1 MALYTSYWKYLRM
14 ARQKTTLSLDRT
26 KADAVRALLAAK
38 NISDAIDT
46 ALDRILYEEEVRRSI
61 AGYVA
66 IPPTAEEDALA
77 RRPHPR
83 LDDDDTDW
91 RAAYA
96 DLLQ

>member
-1 MALYTSYWKYLRM
+1 M
-14 ARQKTTLSLDRT
+14 ARKKTTLSLDRT

-38 NISDAIDT
+38 NISDAIDA
-46 ALDRILYEEEVRRSI
+46 ALDRILYEEEIRRSI

-77 RRPHPR
+77 RPHPR

>member
-1 MALYTSYWKYLRM
+1 MAIYTSDWKYRCM
-14 ARQKTTLSLDRT
+14 AREKTTLSLDRA

-46 ALDRILYEEEVRRSI
+46 ALDRILYEEEIRRSI

-77 RRPHPR
+77 RRPPPR
-83 LDDDDTDW
+83 LDQDHTDW
-91 RAAYA
+91 TGPYCCP
-96 DLLQ
+96 LP

>member
-1 MALYTSYWKYLRM
+1 MASYTSHWKYSCM
-14 ARQKTTLSLDRT
+14 AREKTTLSLDRT
-26 KADAVRALLAAK
+26 KANAVRALLAAK
-38 NISDAIDT
+38 NISDAIDA
-46 ALDRILYEEEVRRSI
+46 ALDRILYEEDIRRSI